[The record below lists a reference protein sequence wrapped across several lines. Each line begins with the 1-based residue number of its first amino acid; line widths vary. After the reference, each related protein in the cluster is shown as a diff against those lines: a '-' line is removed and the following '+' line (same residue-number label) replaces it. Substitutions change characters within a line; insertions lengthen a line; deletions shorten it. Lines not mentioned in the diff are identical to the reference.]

1 MSVMANP
8 NKWVRLS
15 EQIRTMRESKY
26 KTLQQLRAEII
37 KKVLDKDTTPVNIT
51 RCYETLF
58 GKSIPREANEDG
70 NFAVW
75 S

>member
-1 MSVMANP
+1 
-8 NKWVRLS
+8 
-15 EQIRTMRESKY
+15 MRESKY